1 MYDCSNRILNNKL
14 SEQDKSVVAIRRF
27 FVTRKRQTAAF
38 ECQAVRIPP
47 LKQSRLYRKK
57 TPKIAPK
64 TYSGKRFWAFLHFGS
79 KSAIRQRK
87 GGVRYAPYAEIPQ
100 ERMGVLS

>member
-1 MYDCSNRILNNKL
+1 MVGGI
-14 SEQDKSVVAIRRF
+14 
-27 FVTRKRQTAAF
+27 
-38 ECQAVRIPP
+38 RIPP
-47 LKQSRLYRKK
+47 SKQSRSYRKK

-64 TYSGKRFWAFLHFGS
+64 LYSGVRFWAFLRFGS

-87 GGVRYAPYAEIPQ
+87 GGAYYAPYAEIPQ

>member
-1 MYDCSNRILNNKL
+1 MVGGKD
-14 SEQDKSVVAIRRF
+14 
-27 FVTRKRQTAAF
+27 TAVNMKPF
-38 ECQAVRIPP
+38 ISKE
-47 LKQSRLYRKK
+47 

-64 TYSGKRFWAFLHFGS
+64 PYSGKRFWAFLRFGS

-100 ERMGVLS
+100 GRMGVLS